1 MHLNQFTIA
10 ARLRMMAVLFIL
22 FSVWLW
28 LALGGI
34 RNDVSLGLTGQLK
47 VTLAVKDMD
56 HDVVQVQQFLSDVSA
71 TRGKDGLDDGFK
83 NAEAAHTEFLKNLS
97 QVEQF
102 LQKNGKPGPCTFT
115 VEVVTTPEEQARG
128 LMFRE
133 RMDPDAGMLFDF
145 HGDEMR
151 YFWMRN
157 TLIPLDMIFIGTDMK
172 VVHIH
177 RWAKPKDESNISS
190 KFPARYVLEINGGRA
205 ASCRIE
211 AGLKARFINLSP

>member
-1 MHLNQFTIA
+1 MGADANSER
-10 ARLRMMAVLFIL
+10 RLRHWIPRQA
-22 FSVWLW
+22 
-28 LALGGI
+28 
-34 RNDVSLGLTGQLK
+34 RNDDRGARPTVSLVPAFALVFLLMLIPTLTLAAGPTDKK
-47 VTLAVKDMD
+47 VT
-56 HDVVQVQQFLSDVSA
+56 
-71 TRGKDGLDDGFK
+71 
-83 NAEAAHTEFLKNLS
+83 
-97 QVEQF
+97 F
-102 LQKNGKPGPCTFT
+102 LQKNGKPGPCTFA

-133 RMDPDAGMLFDF
+133 RMDADAGMLFDF

-177 RWAKPKDESNISS
+177 RWAKPKDETNISS